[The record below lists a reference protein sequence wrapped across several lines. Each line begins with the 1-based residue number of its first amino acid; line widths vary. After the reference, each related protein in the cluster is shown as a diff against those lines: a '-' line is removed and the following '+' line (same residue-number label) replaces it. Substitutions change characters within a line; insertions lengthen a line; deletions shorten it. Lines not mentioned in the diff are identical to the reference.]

1 MKYPWLI
8 TSALLMA
15 ACTSVPPT
23 QSKPNPQGAS
33 PFYGHWQ
40 VAGVAVS
47 NSGVQA
53 LTDNDPSLMGQR
65 LSASE
70 ALLAWDQPVVTGDTC
85 TKPRFTKTPALPSLE
100 QQERLAKLGMQPAI
114 AYAVAC
120 QSGDWG
126 PEGKGSPTF
135 FLSPRGDLG
144 LSWYDGG
151 MLKLT
156 RSE

>member
-1 MKYPWLI
+1 MKYAWLI

-15 ACTSVPPT
+15 ACSSAPSTP
-23 QSKPNPQGAS
+23 SKPNAQDAS
-33 PFYGHWQ
+33 PFYGRWQ

-47 NSGVQA
+47 NSGIQA

-65 LSASE
+65 LSVSE
-70 ALLAWDQPVVTGDTC
+70 ALLAWEQPVVTGDTC
-85 TKPRFTKTPALPSLE
+85 SKPRFIQTAALPSLE

-126 PEGKGSPTF
+126 PEGQGSPTF
-135 FLSPRGDLG
+135 FLTSRGELG

-156 RSE
+156 RSK